1 MPGAHQFFACRD
13 SGKELMI
20 NGWIKIHRQI
30 RENEIY
36 KHSTAM
42 HLWLECLLRASHEQ
56 RTVLLKRERIT
67 LEVGSFVYGYREMA
81 SIVSCSVSTAKFW
94 MDYFEAER
102 MIERTTTPK
111 GTVCKLKNWIDYQST
126 ERDTEHQTN
135 AERTLSEPNKKEKNV
150 KNTYAVRPETEQL
163 LKRID
168 ELCTQYGLQN
178 SVNSKSLDII
188 VERYLGKVRM
198 NVELQHCISWLV
210 EKNLRAITTQR
221 IGNWFRKAQEIQ
233 KRNEN
238 KQLEWKEAKVN
249 PAQAAKLRTQSVPK
263 PEAKE
268 EILISP
274 EARQQL
280 LSQTTHGL

>member
-1 MPGAHQFFACRD
+1 MSERDGYILLHRKGLTRDEWKHPLRTLAWIDFCTMAAYNDFTADDGVRFKRGELACSYGFLATRWRV
-13 SGKELMI
+13 SKATAYE
-20 NGWIKIHRQI
+20 WIKHWV
-30 RENEIY
+30 
-36 KHSTAM
+36 A
-42 HLWLECLLRASHEQ
+42 EQ
-56 RTVLLKRERIT
+56 QVERCSERCSERSAERYFVVNYAKYQDFTERIT
-67 LEVGSFVYGYREMA
+67 
-81 SIVSCSVSTAKFW
+81 
-94 MDYFEAER
+94 ER
-102 MIERTTTPK
+102 LPKRTTEQMK
-111 GTVCKLKNWIDYQST
+111 V
-126 ERDTEHQTN
+126 
-135 AERTLSEPNKKEKNV
+135 KEEKQ
-150 KNTYAVRPETEQL
+150 KIKTNTYAVRPETEQL

-178 SVNSKSLDII
+178 SVNGKSLDIL

-198 NVELQHCISWLV
+198 NVEVQHCISWLV

-238 KQLEWKEAKVN
+238 KQLEWKEAQAN
-249 PAQAAKLRTQSVPK
+249 PAQAARLRTQSVPK

-268 EILISP
+268 ETLISP